1 MPYSLPDA
9 ATPFHLNFP
18 DEEYSQLQKLLRL
31 SRIGPLTWEN
41 QHTAGRYGV
50 SHQWLT
56 SIKDYWLTK
65 FDWRAQERYI
75 NSFPNYMIRVED
87 HKGAVDLHFV
97 ALLSAKKNAI
107 PLVLLH
113 GWPGSFLEFLPTLE
127 FFREKYDADAL
138 PFHIIVPSLPGYTLS
153 SGPPQDN
160 AWVAEDAARIINTGL
175 SMLNFDQYVVQGGD
189 VGCLIAGIL
198 ASQYSSVIGIH
209 LNLLPSLDQ
218 VEPTD
223 PDLTVWEKEAVES
236 SRKRFATPTMGAA
249 IMNSTRPATLG
260 AVLSS
265 SPLAYL
271 AWIGEKHLEWPEHH
285 LDADHI
291 LTTVTLYWLTDT
303 LPRCVYTY
311 RDTFLCGYVHDIP
324 FYDKP
329 FGYSWFK
336 YEPTPGPRKVVEKKG
351 QLVFYRQHESGGHFA
366 AMERPKE
373 FAVDME
379 DFMQIVLKKVG
390 L

>member
-209 LNLLPSLDQ
+209 
-218 VEPTD
+218 
-223 PDLTVWEKEAVES
+223 
-236 SRKRFATPTMGAA
+236 
-249 IMNSTRPATLG
+249 
-260 AVLSS
+260 
-265 SPLAYL
+265 
-271 AWIGEKHLEWPEHH
+271 
-285 LDADHI
+285 
-291 LTTVTLYWLTDT
+291 
-303 LPRCVYTY
+303 
-311 RDTFLCGYVHDIP
+311 
-324 FYDKP
+324 
-329 FGYSWFK
+329 
-336 YEPTPGPRKVVEKKG
+336 
-351 QLVFYRQHESGGHFA
+351 
-366 AMERPKE
+366 
-373 FAVDME
+373 
-379 DFMQIVLKKVG
+379 
-390 L
+390 